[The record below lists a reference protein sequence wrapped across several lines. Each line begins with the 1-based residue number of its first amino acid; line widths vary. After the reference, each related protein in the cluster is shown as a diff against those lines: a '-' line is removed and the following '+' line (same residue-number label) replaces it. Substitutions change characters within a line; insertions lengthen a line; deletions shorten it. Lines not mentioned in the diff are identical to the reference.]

1 MQVNLKQD
9 DVEEAIALFLASMGI
24 TARVANVTFKSGR
37 KGSGLTTTVNL
48 EDAKHDKIPMQRLK
62 RSVVNQMIGN
72 ADCLQI
78 DGEKPESSA
87 EDGSALDT
95 ETPQSEDQ
103 PPEEEANVPED
114 KEPEPESEEGTDSGV
129 KSNPA
134 RESDSLFS

>member
-1 MQVNLKQD
+1 M
-9 DVEEAIALFLASMGI
+9 
-24 TARVANVTFKSGR
+24 T
-37 KGSGLTTTVNL
+37 
-48 EDAKHDKIPMQRLK
+48 
-62 RSVVNQMIGN
+62 GN

-114 KEPEPESEEGTDSGV
+114 KKPEPESEEGTDSGV

>member
-62 RSVVNQMIGN
+62 RSVVNQMTGN